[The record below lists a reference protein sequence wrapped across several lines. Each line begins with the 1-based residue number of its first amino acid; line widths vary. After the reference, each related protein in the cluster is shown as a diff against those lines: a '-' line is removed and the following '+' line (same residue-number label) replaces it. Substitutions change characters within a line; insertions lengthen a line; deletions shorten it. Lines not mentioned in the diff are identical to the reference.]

1 MERIKVESVSYSY
14 QNKYQTVEAVKEV
27 TCTFETGKM
36 YVITGES
43 GSGKSTFLSLL
54 AGLDI
59 PMSGTIIVDGEDLSR
74 IDRDA
79 YRREKVAVIYQAF
92 HLFPL
97 LTALENVMY
106 PLEIQG
112 VARKEARER
121 AKEYLR
127 EVGIDEKKFGKYPRM
142 MSGGEQ
148 QRTAVARAMAS
159 GGRIIL
165 ADEPTGNLDTEN
177 EEKIV
182 ELLISLAH
190 DRDFT
195 VIMVTHNR
203 QIAERADVRLVM
215 KDGRMQ
221 VLSER
226 DVSITG
232 LAGQ

>member
-1 MERIKVESVSYSY
+1 MERIRVESVSYSY

-27 TCTFETGKM
+27 TCSFESGKM

-54 AGLDI
+54 AGLDC
-59 PMSGTIIVDGEDLSR
+59 PKSGRITVDGEDLGG

-106 PLEIQG
+106 PMEIRG
-112 VARKEARER
+112 MKRREAEER
-121 AKEYLR
+121 AKEYLY
-127 EVGIDEKKFGKYPRM
+127 EVGIGREKIGKYPRM
-142 MSGGEQ
+142 LSGGEQ

-182 ELLISLAH
+182 GLLMSLAH
-190 DRDFT
+190 DKDFT

-203 QIAERADVRLVM
+203 QIADRADVRLVM
-215 KDGRMQ
+215 KDGRM
-221 VLSER
+221 
-226 DVSITG
+226 
-232 LAGQ
+232 AGCPADSGQ

>member
-27 TCTFETGKM
+27 TCTFETAKM

-59 PMSGTIIVDGEDLSR
+59 PKNGTITVDGEDLSR

-177 EEKIV
+177 EKKIV

-190 DRDFT
+190 DRGFT
-195 VIMVTHNR
+195 VVMVTHNR
-203 QIAERADVRLVM
+203 QIADRADVRLVM

-226 DVSITG
+226 GVSITG

>member
-1 MERIKVESVSYSY
+1 MERIKAESVSYSY
-14 QNKYQTVEAVKEV
+14 QNKYQTVEAVKDV

-59 PMSGTIIVDGEDLSR
+59 PKNGTITVDGEDLSR

-159 GGRIIL
+159 GGRILL

-203 QIAERADVRLVM
+203 QIADRADVRLVM
-215 KDGRMQ
+215 KDGRMN
-221 VLSER
+221 VSSEHA
-226 DVSITG
+226 VSITG

>member
-59 PMSGTIIVDGEDLSR
+59 PKNGTITVDGEDLSR

>member
-1 MERIKVESVSYSY
+1 MERIKAESVSYSY
-14 QNKYQTVEAVKEV
+14 QNKYQTVEAVKDV

-59 PMSGTIIVDGEDLSR
+59 PKNGTITVDGEDLSR

-127 EVGIDEKKFGKYPRM
+127 EVGIDEKKLGKYPRM

-203 QIAERADVRLVM
+203 QIADRADVRLVM
-215 KDGRMQ
+215 KDGRMK
-221 VLSER
+221 VSSEHA
-226 DVSITG
+226 VSITG

>member
-1 MERIKVESVSYSY
+1 MERIKAESVSYSY

-27 TCTFETGKM
+27 SCTFETGKL

-54 AGLDI
+54 AGLDC
-59 PMSGTIIVDGEDLSR
+59 PGSGRILVDGEDLSR

-79 YRREKVAVIYQAF
+79 YRREKVSVIYQAF

-106 PLEIQG
+106 PPELQG
-112 VARKEARER
+112 MARKEAKEK
-121 AKEYLR
+121 AAEYLE
-127 EVGIDEKKFGKYPRM
+127 EVGISKKLHGQYPKM

-159 GGRIIL
+159 GGRIVL

-177 EEKIV
+177 EEKVV
-182 ELLISLAH
+182 ELLLSLAH
-190 DRDFT
+190 DRDFL
-195 VIMVTHNR
+195 VIMVTHNK
-203 QIAERADVRLVM
+203 QIAEQADVRLVM
-215 KDGRMQ
+215 KDGRMTMEQ
-221 VLSER
+221 
-226 DVSITG
+226 
-232 LAGQ
+232 

>member
-59 PMSGTIIVDGEDLSR
+59 PKNGTITVDGEDLSR

-121 AKEYLR
+121 AEEYLK

-159 GGRIIL
+159 GGRILL

-203 QIAERADVRLVM
+203 QIAERANVRLVM

>member
-1 MERIKVESVSYSY
+1 MERIKAESVSYSY

-27 TCTFETGKM
+27 SCAFETGKM

-54 AGLDI
+54 AGLDC
-59 PMSGTIIVDGEDLSR
+59 PGSGRILVDGEDLSR

-79 YRREKVAVIYQAF
+79 YRREKVSVIYQAF

-106 PLEIQG
+106 PLELQG
-112 VARKEARER
+112 MARKEAREK
-121 AKEYLR
+121 AAEYLE
-127 EVGIDEKKFGKYPRM
+127 EVGISKKLHGQYPKM

-159 GGRIIL
+159 GGRIVL

-177 EEKIV
+177 EEKVV
-182 ELLISLAH
+182 ELLLSLAH
-190 DRDFT
+190 DRDFL
-195 VIMVTHNR
+195 VVMVTHNK
-203 QIAERADVRLVM
+203 QIAGQADVRLVM
-215 KDGRMQ
+215 KDGRMTMEQ
-221 VLSER
+221 
-226 DVSITG
+226 
-232 LAGQ
+232 

>member
-1 MERIKVESVSYSY
+1 MERIKAESVSYSY
-14 QNKYQTVEAVKEV
+14 QNKYQTVEAVKDV

-59 PMSGTIIVDGEDLSR
+59 PKNGTITVDGEDLSR

-190 DRDFT
+190 DRGFT
-195 VIMVTHNR
+195 VVMVTHNR
-203 QIAERADVRLVM
+203 QIADRADVSLVM

-226 DVSITG
+226 GVSITG

>member
-1 MERIKVESVSYSY
+1 MERIKAESVSYSY

-27 TCTFETGKM
+27 SCTFETGKL

-54 AGLDI
+54 AGLDC
-59 PMSGTIIVDGEDLSR
+59 PGSGRILVDGEDLSR

-79 YRREKVAVIYQAF
+79 YRREKVSVIYQAF

-106 PLEIQG
+106 PLELQG
-112 VARKEARER
+112 MARKEAKEK
-121 AKEYLR
+121 AAEYLE
-127 EVGIDEKKFGKYPRM
+127 EVGISKKLHGQYPKM

-159 GGRIIL
+159 GGRIVL

-177 EEKIV
+177 EEKVV
-182 ELLISLAH
+182 ELLLSLVH
-190 DRDFT
+190 DRDFL
-195 VIMVTHNR
+195 VIMVTHNK
-203 QIAERADVRLVM
+203 QIAEQADVRLVM
-215 KDGRMQ
+215 KDGRMTMEQ
-221 VLSER
+221 
-226 DVSITG
+226 
-232 LAGQ
+232 

>member
-1 MERIKVESVSYSY
+1 MERIKAESVSYSY

-27 TCTFETGKM
+27 SCTFETGKL

-54 AGLDI
+54 AGLDC
-59 PMSGTIIVDGEDLSR
+59 PGSGRILVDGEDLSR

-79 YRREKVAVIYQAF
+79 YRREKVSVIYQAF

-106 PLEIQG
+106 PLELQG
-112 VARKEARER
+112 MARKEAKEK
-121 AKEYLR
+121 AAEYLE
-127 EVGIDEKKFGKYPRM
+127 EVGISKKLHGQYPKM

-159 GGRIIL
+159 GGRIVL

-177 EEKIV
+177 EEKVV
-182 ELLISLAH
+182 ELLLSLAH
-190 DRDFT
+190 DRDFL
-195 VIMVTHNR
+195 VIMVTHNK
-203 QIAERADVRLVM
+203 QIAEQADVRLVM
-215 KDGRMQ
+215 KDGRMTM
-221 VLSER
+221 EH
-226 DVSITG
+226 
-232 LAGQ
+232 

>member
-1 MERIKVESVSYSY
+1 MERIKAESVSYSY

-59 PMSGTIIVDGEDLSR
+59 PKNGTITVDGEDLSR

-159 GGRIIL
+159 GGRILL

>member
-1 MERIKVESVSYSY
+1 MERIKAESVSYSY
-14 QNKYQTVEAVKEV
+14 QNKYQTVEAVNDV

-59 PMSGTIIVDGEDLSR
+59 PKNGTITVDGEDLSR

-203 QIAERADVRLVM
+203 QIADRADVRLVM
-215 KDGRMQ
+215 KDGRMK
-221 VLSER
+221 VSSER
-226 DVSITG
+226 GVSITG

>member
-1 MERIKVESVSYSY
+1 MERIKAESVSYSY

-27 TCTFETGKM
+27 SCTFESGKL
-36 YVITGES
+36 YAVTGES

-54 AGLDI
+54 AGLDC
-59 PMSGTIIVDGEDLSR
+59 PDSGRILVDGQDISQ

-79 YRREKVAVIYQAF
+79 YRRKKVSVIYQAF

-97 LTALENVMY
+97 LTAVENVMY

-112 VARKEARER
+112 MARREAKER

-127 EVGIDEKKFGKYPRM
+127 EAGLGEKLYNQYPRM

-148 QRTAVARAMAS
+148 QRTAIARAMAS
-159 GGRIIL
+159 GGKIVL
-165 ADEPTGNLDTEN
+165 ADEPTGNLDSEN

-182 ELLISLAH
+182 ELLMSLAH
-190 DRDFT
+190 DRDFV

-203 QIAERADVRLVM
+203 QIADSADVRLVM
-215 KDGRMQ
+215 KDGRMT
-221 VLSER
+221 VSE
-226 DVSITG
+226 
-232 LAGQ
+232 GQ

>member
-1 MERIKVESVSYSY
+1 MERIKAESVSYSY
-14 QNKYQTVEAVKEV
+14 QDKYQTVEAVKDV

-190 DRDFT
+190 DRGFT
-195 VIMVTHNR
+195 VVMVTHNR
-203 QIAERADVRLVM
+203 QIADRADVRLVM

-226 DVSITG
+226 GVSITG

>member
-1 MERIKVESVSYSY
+1 MERIKAESVSYSY
-14 QNKYQTVEAVKEV
+14 QNKYQTVEAVKDV

-203 QIAERADVRLVM
+203 QIADRADVRLVM
-215 KDGRMQ
+215 KDGRMK
-221 VLSER
+221 VSSEHA
-226 DVSITG
+226 VSITG

>member
-1 MERIKVESVSYSY
+1 MERIKAESVSYSY
-14 QNKYQTVEAVKEV
+14 QNKYQTVEAVKDV

-59 PMSGTIIVDGEDLSR
+59 PKNGTITVDGEDLSR

-182 ELLISLAH
+182 ELLLSLAH

-203 QIAERADVRLVM
+203 QIADRADVRLVM
-215 KDGRMQ
+215 KDGRMN
-221 VLSER
+221 VSSEHA
-226 DVSITG
+226 VSITG

>member
-1 MERIKVESVSYSY
+1 MERIKAESVSYSY
-14 QNKYQTVEAVKEV
+14 QNKYQTVEAVKDV

-59 PMSGTIIVDGEDLSR
+59 PKNGTITVDGEDLSR

-97 LTALENVMY
+97 VTALENVMY

-203 QIAERADVRLVM
+203 QIADRADVRLVM
-215 KDGRMQ
+215 KDGRMK
-221 VLSER
+221 VSSER
-226 DVSITG
+226 GVSITG

>member
-1 MERIKVESVSYSY
+1 MERIKAESVSYSY
-14 QNKYQTVEAVKEV
+14 QNKYQTVEAVKDV

-203 QIAERADVRLVM
+203 QIADRADVRLVM
-215 KDGRMQ
+215 KDGRMN
-221 VLSER
+221 VSSEHA
-226 DVSITG
+226 VSITG

>member
-1 MERIKVESVSYSY
+1 MERIKAESVSYSY
-14 QNKYQTVEAVKEV
+14 QNKYQTVEAVKDV

-182 ELLISLAH
+182 ELLLSLAH

-203 QIAERADVRLVM
+203 QIADRADVRLVM
-215 KDGRMQ
+215 KDGRMN
-221 VLSER
+221 VSSEHA
-226 DVSITG
+226 VSITG

>member
-59 PMSGTIIVDGEDLSR
+59 PKNGTITVDGEDLSR

-121 AKEYLR
+121 AKEYLK

-190 DRDFT
+190 DRGFT
-195 VIMVTHNR
+195 VVMVTHNR
-203 QIAERADVRLVM
+203 QIADRADVRLVM

-226 DVSITG
+226 GVSITG

>member
-1 MERIKVESVSYSY
+1 MERIKAESVSYSY
-14 QNKYQTVEAVKEV
+14 QNKYQTVEAVKDV

-127 EVGIDEKKFGKYPRM
+127 EVGIAEKKFGKYPRM

-182 ELLISLAH
+182 ELLLSLAH

-203 QIAERADVRLVM
+203 QIADRADVRLVM
-215 KDGRMQ
+215 KDGRMN
-221 VLSER
+221 VSSEHA
-226 DVSITG
+226 VSITG

>member
-59 PMSGTIIVDGEDLSR
+59 PKNGTITVDGEDLSR

-121 AKEYLR
+121 AEEYLK

-159 GGRIIL
+159 GGRILL
-165 ADEPTGNLDTEN
+165 ADEATGNLDTEN
-177 EEKIV
+177 EEKMV

-203 QIAERADVRLVM
+203 QIAERADIRLVM

>member
-59 PMSGTIIVDGEDLSR
+59 PKNGTITVDGEDLSR

-121 AKEYLR
+121 AEEYLK

>member
-1 MERIKVESVSYSY
+1 MERIKAESVSYSY

-59 PMSGTIIVDGEDLSR
+59 PKNGTITVDGEDLSR

-190 DRDFT
+190 DRGFT
-195 VIMVTHNR
+195 VVMVTHNR
-203 QIAERADVRLVM
+203 QIADRADVRLVM

-226 DVSITG
+226 GVSITG

>member
-1 MERIKVESVSYSY
+1 MERIKAESVSYSY

-59 PMSGTIIVDGEDLSR
+59 PKNGTITVDGEDLSR

-121 AKEYLR
+121 AEEYLK

-159 GGRIIL
+159 GGRILL

>member
-1 MERIKVESVSYSY
+1 MERIKAESVSYSY
-14 QNKYQTVEAVKEV
+14 QNKYQTVEAVKDV

-59 PMSGTIIVDGEDLSR
+59 PKNGTITVDGEDLSL

-121 AKEYLR
+121 AEEYLK

-190 DRDFT
+190 DRGFT
-195 VIMVTHNR
+195 VVMVTHNR
-203 QIAERADVRLVM
+203 QIADRADVRLVM

-226 DVSITG
+226 GVSITG

>member
-14 QNKYQTVEAVKEV
+14 QNKYQTVEAVEEV
-27 TCTFETGKM
+27 TCTFETRKM

-59 PMSGTIIVDGEDLSR
+59 PKNGTITVDGEDLSR

-190 DRDFT
+190 DRGFT
-195 VIMVTHNR
+195 VVMVTHNR
-203 QIAERADVRLVM
+203 QIADRADVRLVM

-226 DVSITG
+226 GVSITG